1 MYVTLKINESTYE
14 AVRNL
19 MKAARVGDYYSTLSG
34 ASGAVLP
41 SNSPE
46 PVVAIADRRVASWL
60 YDKTINHGYTVSVNG
75 AMYCTSNLNVHG
87 VYKTD
92 SGDHVAFYWG
102 RRSRVQ
108 DLYNTLCDASIKDP
122 FALTVVEYQT
132 EGPSDMLWHENRA
145 AYVLRKGDNAI
156 VDAMS
161 STEWDLDASWCQ
173 DVWCRLGELRRNDL
187 GRAAEKRRMVNKKV
201 SEASPRRQ
209 GAVG

>member
-1 MYVTLKINESTYE
+1 MYVTLKINENTYE

-19 MKAARVGDYYSTLSG
+19 MKVARVGDYYSTLSG

-108 DLYNTLCDASIKDP
+108 DLCHTLRDASIKDP

-132 EGPSDMLWHENRA
+132 EGPADMLWHESRTT
-145 AYVLRKGDNAI
+145 YTLRKGDNAI
-156 VDAMS
+156 IDAMS
-161 STEWDLDASWCQ
+161 SREWDLDVMWCH
-173 DVWCRLGELRRNDL
+173 DVWYQLGELRRNDL

-201 SEASPRRQ
+201 SEASHRRQ